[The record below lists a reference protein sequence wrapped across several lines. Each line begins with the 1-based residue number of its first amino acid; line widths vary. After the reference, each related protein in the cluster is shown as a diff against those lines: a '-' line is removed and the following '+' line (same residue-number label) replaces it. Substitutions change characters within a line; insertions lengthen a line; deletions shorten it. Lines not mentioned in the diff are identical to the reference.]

1 MQVMGIILV
10 VVNFYKKENISR
22 LIESHR
28 AYILRMIYED
38 LIIVYIFPIGFSHF
52 DWDQGCFFIY
62 LKKKIKIQSSIR
74 REFHIKLAIHTDIH
88 IINTSE
94 YDSNYHTRSLMLSHI
109 DGLKGLPTYLTT
121 KSLPSSYFLCNI
133 FSFVVF

>member
-1 MQVMGIILV
+1 MGIILV

-52 DWDQGCFFIY
+52 DWD
-62 LKKKIKIQSSIR
+62 
-74 REFHIKLAIHTDIH
+74 
-88 IINTSE
+88 
-94 YDSNYHTRSLMLSHI
+94 
-109 DGLKGLPTYLTT
+109 
-121 KSLPSSYFLCNI
+121 
-133 FSFVVF
+133 